1 MRKICA
7 IILITA
13 TVLCP
18 LCVFA
23 ENEVDINSKA
33 AILTDADSGRVLF
46 EKNADERLPIAS
58 ITKVMTLNLIFE
70 AVENGNLSLDEE
82 ISVSQNAAGMGG
94 SQVFIDAGYRYKA
107 SDLIKSVIIASAND
121 AAVAMAER
129 ISGSEETFVKKMNRK
144 AQDLGMTDTCFKNCT
159 GLPCEGHYS
168 TATDVAKMS
177 AELLK
182 HEDYFSWSGIR
193 LDELRHEKDGRTTQL
208 VNTNKLITSLAG
220 CDGLKTGSTSE
231 AKFCVTVTAK
241 RGDMRLISVI
251 LGGNTSKERFSEA
264 SKLINYGFAEFEK
277 RQVVSVGESVCQIP
291 LKGGKD
297 EFVDGKA
304 NGGFSLCVKND
315 DSENYSVRL
324 EIPESLNA
332 PVKQSEV
339 IGYAVI
345 TVNGEE
351 KSRIELVADRDY
363 EKAGFIDRLK
373 KILSF
378 WKQ

>member
-7 IILITA
+7 LILIAVTA
-13 TVLCP
+13 LCP
-18 LCVFA
+18 LCAFA

-46 EKNADERLPIAS
+46 EKNANERLPIAS

-82 ISVSQNAAGMGG
+82 ISVSQNASGMGG
-94 SQVFIDAGYRYKA
+94 SQVFIDAGYTYKA

-264 SKLINYGFAEFEK
+264 AKLINYGFAEFEK

-297 EFVDGKA
+297 EFADAKSDS
-304 NGGFSLCVKND
+304 GFSLCLKNG

-332 PVKQSEV
+332 PVKKGEKL
-339 IGYAVI
+339 GYMLI

-351 KSRIELVADRDY
+351 KARIELVADRDY